1 MNISLKEILATV
13 YILCLG
19 ILLFF
24 VFSYLDLK
32 DLSNYSYIKEKGELL
47 LNFKN
52 NNLIW
57 FVAVFF
63 ILSLLWILF
72 LGFGSPV
79 CILAGFIFGKWYGT
93 LVTLISF
100 SIGSTLLYFVVGYYF
115 KNFVKQNL
123 PNKINSYIDFFKK
136 NAFFYFTIFRLT
148 GGGGIPFPIQ
158 NILPVV
164 FNMKIKEYFY
174 STLIG
179 LTPALFIMNALGSG
193 IKSLMS
199 NNEILSYKNIIYD
212 PVIYWP
218 IIGFILIL
226 FFSFIFRNKIF
237 KK

>member
-32 DLSNYSYIKEKGELL
+32 DLSNYSFIKEKGELL
-47 LNFKN
+47 LNFKD

-57 FVAVFF
+57 FVAAFF
-63 ILSLLWILF
+63 IFSILWILF

-115 KNFVKQNL
+115 KNFVEQNL
-123 PNKINSYIDFFKK
+123 PKK
-136 NAFFYFTIFRLT
+136 N
-148 GGGGIPFPIQ
+148 
-158 NILPVV
+158 
-164 FNMKIKEYFY
+164 K
-174 STLIG
+174 
-179 LTPALFIMNALGSG
+179 
-193 IKSLMS
+193 
-199 NNEILSYKNIIYD
+199 
-212 PVIYWP
+212 
-218 IIGFILIL
+218 
-226 FFSFIFRNKIF
+226 
-237 KK
+237 